1 MASDFTIIDRPGA
14 EQLIGKG
21 DRLISRDGV
30 IDRVQCAFIDTDEVE
45 AICKSISDQM
55 GYPTAYELPDQL
67 PASAENAG
75 GGASAGDRD
84 PLFVEAGE
92 AVIAA
97 NSGSASLLQR
107 KFNIG
112 YPRAGKLIDQ
122 LEAFGVLGANT
133 GSGKPR
139 PVLMDIVTFTRL
151 TE

>member
-1 MASDFTIIDRPGA
+1 MAS
-14 EQLIGKG
+14 
-21 DRLISRDGV
+21 RL
-30 IDRVQCAFIDTDEVE
+30 
-45 AICKSISDQM
+45 
-55 GYPTAYELPDQL
+55 L